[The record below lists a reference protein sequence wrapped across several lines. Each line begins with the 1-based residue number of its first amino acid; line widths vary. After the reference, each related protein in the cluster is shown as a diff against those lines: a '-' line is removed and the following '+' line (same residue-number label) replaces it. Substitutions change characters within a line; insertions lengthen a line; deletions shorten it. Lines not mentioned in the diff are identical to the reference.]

1 MKKLSKYKLE
11 TIFKSTYPV
20 DCHVVKG
27 RLETEGI
34 NCFVYDENIVTA
46 HPFRSVAV
54 GGVKLKVPF
63 DQKEKAKTIL
73 QKIENNFLVDENGEY
88 RVEEIFDNEIERQ
101 NLILNLRKAIQKNP
115 QLLDNREQIDKILG
129 LKLFSE
135 NEIIEII
142 SNENEFNNFRNL
154 KFEFS
159 WKQFWYEL
167 FDFERDF
174 FKYFRVKPNTYYLE
188 KDILDSF
195 ADNENEKLKESHVKC
210 PKCNSTNVKFGQ
222 AIDNKYDILYL
233 VLSLL
238 IMTPFPPLRK
248 KYHCFDCKHSFK

>member
-1 MKKLSKYKLE
+1 MKKLNKFVLE
-11 TIFKSTYPV
+11 TIFVSTYPV

-34 NCFVYDENIVTA
+34 NCFVYDEHVVTA

-63 DQKEKAKTIL
+63 EQKEKALTIL
-73 QKIENNFLVDENGEY
+73 QKVENNLLVDENGEY
-88 RVEEIFDNEIERQ
+88 KIEEIFENEIERQ
-101 NLILNLRKAIQKNP
+101 NIILNLRKAIQKNP
-115 QLLDNREQIDKILG
+115 KLVDNKEQIDKILG

-135 NEIIEII
+135 NEKNEII
-142 SNENEFNNFRNL
+142 LNEIEFNNLRNK
-154 KFEFS
+154 KFKFS

-174 FKYFRVKPNTYYLE
+174 FKYLRVKPNYYYLE
-188 KDILDSF
+188 KDILNSF
-195 ADNENEKLKESHVKC
+195 VDNEIGKLKESSVKC
-210 PKCNSTNVKFGQ
+210 PKCNSLNVKFGQ

-248 KYHCFDCKHSFK
+248 KYHCFDCKHNF